1 MGGPAP
7 SSITIRVGSIQL
19 TLSLDANFHAGK
31 SSLFVGCKKVYLLYR
46 PAEGGT
52 LAWPAPMEIA
62 VPGPSTTPSIGTV
75 WTGSAGQ
82 QQMGSG
88 GRSSSARGSNASLST
103 VDSSAVGGSGLAPSR
118 RVGGGEGHGASS
130 TTAADSEL
138 SVPAAA
144 AVEVLLA
151 CGNSVVFFG
160 EDGKPIKK

>member
-7 SSITIRVGSIQL
+7 SSISIRVGSIQL

-75 WTGSAGQ
+75 WMGSAGQ

-88 GRSSSARGSNASLST
+88 GSSASARGSNASLST
-103 VDSSAVGGSGLAPSR
+103 VDSSAVGGSGLVPPL
-118 RVGGGEGHGASS
+118 RVGGGGASS

-138 SVPAAA
+138 SVPATA